1 MKSTAAVVLP
11 KILLAVAAVLSL
23 PTLGQAQV
31 PSEPGGTPA
40 NVTVSSIP
48 TAHGVDH
55 FGVTVPDLEQAVTF
69 FQEVLGAE
77 LLWKLPASGLPG
89 DAMSARYRVDPR
101 ARIALAMLRLGPNTN
116 VELLQFQVPVQR
128 VDMPGMEEVGAPY
141 LGFYVD
147 DVARACTWLEQHGC
161 TLLKDADV
169 PPGSPQESQHGR
181 FVATP
186 VHLMIK
192 VLSRPA
198 HLPYEKDTKAR
209 LAGPA
214 SAWTENGNGTAA
226 VRLPT
231 AHNLDHVG
239 FNVPNLKVAIR
250 YFVDVLG
257 AELLWTDHPITDGH
271 GTRTVAM
278 LRCGPNLN
286 VELAEC
292 LNPAGEPI
300 GHLRP
305 NSDVDAGHLAFY
317 VDDIIAA
324 ATYLA
329 DRGGTTVLA
338 GPNLDDGPASGKRGE
353 SHRYFLTPW
362 GSSLELVQR
371 PAHLPYETSTAS
383 RLAPLPA
390 GWKP

>member
-1 MKSTAAVVLP
+1 
-11 KILLAVAAVLSL
+11 
-23 PTLGQAQV
+23 
-31 PSEPGGTPA
+31 
-40 NVTVSSIP
+40 
-48 TAHGVDH
+48 
-55 FGVTVPDLEQAVTF
+55 
-69 FQEVLGAE
+69 
-77 LLWKLPASGLPG
+77 
-89 DAMSARYRVDPR
+89 
-101 ARIALAMLRLGPNTN
+101 
-116 VELLQFQVPVQR
+116 
-128 VDMPGMEEVGAPY
+128 MEEVGAPY

-161 TLLKDADV
+161 SLLKDADA
-169 PPGSPQESQHGR
+169 PPGSPQEVQHGR
-181 FVATP
+181 FVVTP
-186 VHLMIK
+186 VNLMIK

-198 HLPYEKDTKAR
+198 
-209 LAGPA
+209 GPA
-214 SAWTENGNGTAA
+214 STWTDNGNGTAA

-239 FNVPNLKVAIR
+239 FNAPNLKVAIR

-257 AELLWTDHPITDGH
+257 AELLWTDHPVTDGH

-292 LNPAGEPI
+292 LDPAGKPI
-300 GHLRP
+300 GRLRL

-317 VDDIIAA
+317 VDDITAA
-324 ATYLA
+324 GAYLA
-329 DRGGTTVLA
+329 DRDGTTVLA
-338 GPNLDDGPASGKRGE
+338 GPNLDDGPTSGKRGE